1 MTRHLETDAFKEC
14 FAPIAYVGKMAA
26 AATHEIKNNLA
37 VINESAGLLSD
48 LSVMAEQGHP
58 LSPEKVKSVS
68 EKMERQVKRAD
79 MVIRKLNQFCHT
91 TDQQFQPIDLAQS
104 IGFAIEMGDRI
115 FKTAGMAVQITP
127 PPSPVRIDTR
137 LIYFETLVWQIIEAV
152 MAQKVKVLLVSFENN
167 PDGPAIWFA
176 GKAQEPFPA
185 NEILGQLGD
194 IPLAEG
200 LGASVKLSGPKD
212 RIGLVFESSN
222 FIEQGGAPHV

>member
-1 MTRHLETDAFKEC
+1 MTQHLETDPFKEC

-48 LSVMAEQGHP
+48 LSLMADQGHP

-79 MVIRKLNQFCHT
+79 MVIRRLNQFCHT
-91 TDQQFQPIDLAQS
+91 TDQQTQPIDIAQTV
-104 IGFAIEMGDRI
+104 GFVVEMGDRI
-115 FKTAGMAVQITP
+115 FKAAGMVVQIIP
-127 PPSPVRIDTR
+127 PPALVRIDTH
-137 LIYFETLVWQIIEAV
+137 LIYFETLVWQIIEAI
-152 MAQKVKVLLVSFENN
+152 MTQKVKNLLVSFEND
-167 PDGPAIWFA
+167 PDAPGVWFS
-176 GKAQEPFPA
+176 GKADEPVQA
-185 NEILGQLGD
+185 NEIFSQLRN

-200 LGASVKLSGPKD
+200 LGASIKLNGPQD

-222 FIEQGGAPHV
+222 LIEQGEPHV